1 MVSMLQPVCLDRA
14 PMVNPSA
21 RAFIPGF
28 TPSKKV
34 LESVVTTD
42 CTVVPA
48 VRDRHRRARG
58 GDAHDTPD
66 QDRGGASGPD
76 AGSAMD
82 HTERGAGNRDL
93 ASYPA
98 SVPRAARPDRG

>member
-1 MVSMLQPVCLDRA
+1 MVSMLQPVCLERA
-14 PMVNPSA
+14 PMGNPSDL
-21 RAFIPGF
+21 AFMPGS
-28 TPSKKV
+28 TPSKKA

-42 CTVVPA
+42 CTVMPG
-48 VRDRHRRARG
+48 VRKTVTEDLG

-66 QDRGGASGPD
+66 QDRGRAGGSG

-82 HTERGAGNRDL
+82 HTARGAGNRNL
-93 ASYPA
+93 TSHPA

>member
-14 PMVNPSA
+14 PMGSA
-21 RAFIPGF
+21 SDLAFMPGS

-42 CTVVPA
+42 CTVVPG
-48 VRDRHRRARG
+48 VRDGHRRLG
-58 GDAHDTPD
+58 GGAHDAPD
-66 QDRGGASGPD
+66 QDRGGAGGSG

-82 HTERGAGNRDL
+82 HTACGTGNRNL
-93 ASYPA
+93 TSHPA
-98 SVPRAARPDRG
+98 PGRRAARPDRG